1 MKKIITF
8 LTLSIMTIFSYAQ
21 EFIAPTRKSNT
32 QFTDTTTT
40 YTYKCP
46 DKTYNVCVSR
56 NGAYYIWRIS
66 KKTNKPYKYYLPKE
80 VQIKMGR
87 KYN

>member
-1 MKKIITF
+1 
-8 LTLSIMTIFSYAQ
+8 MTIYAYSQ
-21 EFIAPTRKSNT
+21 EFVAPTHKNST

-40 YTYKCP
+40 YTYRYSEKV
-46 DKTYNVCVSR
+46 YNVYVSR
-56 NGAYYIWRIS
+56 NGAYYIWKIS